1 MSRTPR
7 HTLLLFPVLAL
18 SSLLSSCASNPTGGA
33 DFVMMRESAEIK
45 IGQEMKAEI
54 AQQMPIY
61 RDQALE
67 EYVERIGQK
76 LVAVSHRPDLDYSFT
91 IIDSPDINAF
101 ALPGGPVYINRGL
114 MAYLNSEAQLAA
126 VLGHEI
132 AHITAR
138 HAVRQDAASK
148 SNSILSGVAI
158 LATGVR
164 ELGETTALLG
174 GTVISGYGRDMELEA
189 DGLGAEYLLKAGYD
203 PNAMVEVVTVLK
215 NQEDFTKRVSGESIS
230 YHGLFATHPRNDTRL
245 IQAVNA
251 VGELAPGEA
260 AEVDPAV
267 FRERLEGLPL
277 GQARQTAGSQDR
289 NRYYQNLLNYT
300 VVFPDGWQH
309 EETPTTV
316 TASAP
321 DEAEGQLHI
330 AVQRRQSN
338 HDARNF
344 IEETLG
350 IADLQKTEALA
361 QFGLHGYTGTL
372 PDSGERLAVIHYGP
386 RAYILRGSG
395 NDAALMTT
403 IRSFRPIL
411 RNEQAQA
418 NPVAV
423 RYVQVRE
430 GTTYAQLAAE
440 SRISPEQGEN
450 LLRLLNGDY
459 PSGEPQAGAWVKIAQ

>member
-1 MSRTPR
+1 MRFLCCSFRFFTP
-7 HTLLLFPVLAL
+7 LLML
-18 SSLLSSCASNPTGGA
+18 SGLLGGCASNPTGGT
-33 DFVMMRESAEIK
+33 DFVMMGESAEIK
-45 IGQEMKAEI
+45 RGQEMKAQIEREL
-54 AQQMPIY
+54 PIY
-61 RDQALE
+61 RDPELQD
-67 EYVERIGQK
+67 YVNRIGQK
-76 LVAVSHRPDLDYSFT
+76 LVSVSHRPDLDYSFT

-114 MAYLNSEAQLAA
+114 LAYLNSEAQLAA

-138 HAVRQDAASK
+138 HAVRQDAAGK
-148 SNSILSGVAI
+148 GNNILAGLMV

-164 ELGETTALLG
+164 ELGETSALLG
-174 GTVISGYGRDMELEA
+174 GTVVSGYGRDMELEA

-203 PNAMVEVVTVLK
+203 PTAIVDVITVLK
-215 NQEDFTKRVSGESIS
+215 NQEDFSKRVSGESTS

-245 IQAVNA
+245 VQAVNS
-251 VGELAPGEA
+251 VGELDPGEA
-260 AEVDPAV
+260 ADVDPAV
-267 FRERLEGLPL
+267 FRNHLEGLPL
-277 GQARQTAGSQDR
+277 GQTRQTAGSQDR

-300 VVFPDGWQH
+300 VIFPRDWEY

-321 DEAEGQLHI
+321 GEEAGRLRIE
-330 AVQRRQSN
+330 VQRRQDNS
-338 HDARNF
+338 DARIF

-350 IADLQKTEALA
+350 IADLQKTEQLS
-361 QFGLHGYTGTL
+361 QFGLRGYTGTI
-372 PDSGERLAVIHYGP
+372 PGTGERLAVLHYGP

-395 NDAALMTT
+395 EEAQLMTT

-418 NPVAV
+418 NPVAI
-423 RYVQVRE
+423 RYVQVRG

-440 SRISPEQGEN
+440 SRIAQHGEDV
-450 LLRLLNGDY
+450 LRLLNGDY
-459 PSGEPQAGAWVKIAQ
+459 PSGEPQPNEWVKVAQ